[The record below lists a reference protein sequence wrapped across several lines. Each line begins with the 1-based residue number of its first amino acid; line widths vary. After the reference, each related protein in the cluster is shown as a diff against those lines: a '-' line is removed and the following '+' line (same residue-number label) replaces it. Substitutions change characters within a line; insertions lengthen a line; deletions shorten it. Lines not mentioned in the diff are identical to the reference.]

1 MPAALLNLAR
11 RRWLCAAGWLL
22 AAAGGAQA
30 GLPDLVQ
37 AAKPA
42 VVLVGTHAA
51 TDSPRFQFRASGF
64 VVGDGLTVVT
74 AAHALPGAGEAAA
87 PAGAQRELVVQL
99 WQGGTRWEQRSASVQ
114 AVARSSDLALL
125 RILGSPARPLTLAP
139 AEPAPAE
146 GSDIALIGFP
156 IGGLLGFSH
165 VTHRGVLSAITQFV
179 PPQHSARELS
189 AAAIRQLREAGAT
202 LYQLDAVAYP
212 GNSGGPVFDVA
223 TGQVIGVLSM
233 SLARAGR
240 EGALSAP
247 TGISYAIPV
256 AALHELLKR

>member
-1 MPAALLNLAR
+1 MSVLPSGLTRRGCLLAFGAAL
-11 RRWLCAAGWLL
+11 AAP
-22 AAAGGAQA
+22 AQA
-30 GLPDLVQ
+30 DLPALVQ

-51 TDSPRFQFRASGF
+51 TDSPRFQFRGSGF

-74 AAHALPGAGEAAA
+74 AAHVLPGPNDARA
-87 PAGAQRELVVQL
+87 PAGAERELVVQL
-99 WQGGTRWEQRSASVQ
+99 WTGGTRWEQRSATVQ
-114 AVARSSDLALL
+114 AIARPSDLALL
-125 RILGSPARPLTLAP
+125 RIDGSPAPTLTLAP
-139 AEPAPAE
+139 GEPAPQE
-146 GSDIALIGFP
+146 GSEIALIGFP

-179 PPQHSARELS
+179 PPQNSSRELS
-189 AAAIRQLREAGAT
+189 AAAIRQLREAGTT

-212 GNSGGPVFDVA
+212 GNSGGPVFS
-223 TGQVIGVLSM
+223 TQGGRVIGVLSM

-247 TGISYAIPV
+247 SGISYAIPV